1 MMRLLSVLHLAL
13 GAAAQVSPGGRGGTD
28 AGRGGR
34 GGRPDYSHLPV
45 SHEPSAAPSLRCVCA
60 APTAI
65 EGRALANA
73 HLTAVACRCRCAD
86 PHYHVPAVFDP
97 ALRVRV
103 RACRRPTCALTA
115 PGCAAQLNTRLRLPL
130 RSSET
135 GNPFAPTTPD
145 DHNPQTVAL
154 AFGVCIKDPRVD
166 NVNDNPDTKFDERQ
180 IYNFLPH
187 YMKLVCN
194 ADGSL
199 SKLTYTDAQCMG
211 PEQNDQVVTRTLLQA
226 M

>member
-1 MMRLLSVLHLAL
+1 M
-13 GAAAQVSPGGRGGTD
+13 
-28 AGRGGR
+28 
-34 GGRPDYSHLPV
+34 
-45 SHEPSAAPSLRCVCA
+45 
-60 APTAI
+60 
-65 EGRALANA
+65 
-73 HLTAVACRCRCAD
+73 
-86 PHYHVPAVFDP
+86 
-97 ALRVRV
+97 
-103 RACRRPTCALTA
+103 RACRRLASALTA
-115 PGCAAQLNTRLRLPL
+115 PGCAEQLNGPLWLPA
-130 RSSET
+130 RSTES
-135 GNPFAPTTPD
+135 GNPFAPTTPG

-154 AFGVCIKDPRVD
+154 AFGVCIEDPRVD

-211 PEQNDQVVTRTLLQA
+211 PEQNDQVVTRNLLQA